1 MDSHTN
7 AVEELYA
14 LYHKDIVRFFAE
26 HLVDREA
33 AWDLCHEVF
42 VRLLIT
48 LASGTQLHAPHR
60 WLLRVAKNLLIDTYR
75 HQQAAE
81 APLQLESQ
89 ELAMLASDATTF
101 KILLEHTEMLQI
113 IVETFHALPAKDQR
127 LLFWRE
133 IERLPLQEIALRT
146 GTTEPVLSTQLWR
159 ARKHLQREYLQRR
172 FSDWLSA
179 DEEIF
184 GHLDELLRFNLTASP
199 EELLQ
204 SLETRERT
212 YFEHI
217 APTWDDYVASAYE
230 ADLQE
235 RLTRLLPWHKDMAVL
250 DAGTGTG
257 YLADM
262 MAPLVGSIIGVD
274 CAPAMLARAGEKM
287 AQAGYRHVSFKEGM
301 AEKLPLATGSVDVA
315 MCHMLLH
322 HVVSP
327 RTVLAE
333 LRRVV
338 RPGGYVLIIDAHA
351 HKQHWTPEA
360 FGDLHYGTDLK
371 KVRKH
376 LSSLRIHTLL
386 VEDAGIS
393 HSGNFI
399 GKAADFT
406 NFLLLG
412 QVDERGSTDRAHG
425 RRSSLAALVHPQN
438 GEARDTEVGEGFASL
453 HANGHVR
460 NMQTIGALEGSGL

>member
-1 MDSHTN
+1 MDNHTN
-7 AVEELYA
+7 SAEELYA
-14 LYHKDIVRFFAE
+14 LYHKDIVRFFAG
-26 HLVDREA
+26 HLADREA
-33 AWDLCHEVF
+33 AWELCHEVF

-48 LASGTQLHAPHR
+48 LASGTRLHAPQH

-75 HQQAAE
+75 HQRAAE
-81 APLQLESQ
+81 APLPLESQ
-89 ELAMLASDATTF
+89 ELAMLVSDASTF

-146 GTTEPVLSTQLWR
+146 GTTEPVLSTELWR
-159 ARKHLQREYLQRR
+159 ARKRLQREYLRRR
-172 FSDWLSA
+172 FQDWLSA

-184 GHLDELLRFNLTASP
+184 EHLDALLRFNLTASP
-199 EELLQ
+199 EEQLRH
-204 SLETRERT
+204 LETQQRA
-212 YFEHI
+212 YFDRI
-217 APTWDDYVASAYE
+217 APTWDEYVASAYE
-230 ADLQE
+230 AALQE
-235 RLTRLLPWHKDMAVL
+235 RLTRLLPWHKNMTVL

-257 YLADM
+257 YLTGM
-262 MAPLVGSIIGVD
+262 IAPLVGNIIGVD
-274 CAPAMLARAGEKM
+274 CAPAMLIRAGEKM
-287 AQAGYRHVSFKEGM
+287 AQAGYQHVSFKEGM
-301 AEKLPLATGSVDVA
+301 AEELPLATGSVDVA

-327 RTVLAE
+327 RTVLDE

-351 HKQHWTPEA
+351 HKMHWTPEA

-376 LSSLRIHTLL
+376 LSALRMQTLL

-399 GKAADFT
+399 GRAADFA

-412 QVDERGSTDRAHG
+412 QVGERGSTDWDHD
-425 RRSSLAALVHPQN
+425 RRRG
-438 GEARDTEVGEGFASL
+438 GE
-453 HANGHVR
+453 HV
-460 NMQTIGALEGSGL
+460 

>member
-1 MDSHTN
+1 MKEVNRLMDNHTN
-7 AVEELYA
+7 SAEELYA
-14 LYHKDIVRFFAE
+14 LYHKDIVRFFAG
-26 HLVDREA
+26 HLADREA
-33 AWDLCHEVF
+33 AWELCHEVF

-48 LASGTQLHAPHR
+48 LASGTRLHAPQH

-75 HQQAAE
+75 HQRAAE
-81 APLQLESQ
+81 APLPLESQ
-89 ELAMLASDATTF
+89 ELAMLVSDATTF

-146 GTTEPVLSTQLWR
+146 GTTEPVLSTELWR
-159 ARKHLQREYLQRR
+159 ARKRLQREYLRRR
-172 FSDWLSA
+172 FQDWLSA

-184 GHLDELLRFNLTASP
+184 EHLDALLRFNLTASP
-199 EELLQ
+199 EEQLRH
-204 SLETRERT
+204 LETQQRA
-212 YFEHI
+212 YFDRI
-217 APTWDDYVASAYE
+217 APTWDEYVASAYE
-230 ADLQE
+230 AALQE
-235 RLTRLLPWHKDMAVL
+235 RLTRLLPWHKNMTVL

-257 YLADM
+257 YLTGM
-262 MAPLVGSIIGVD
+262 IAPLVGNIIGVD
-274 CAPAMLARAGEKM
+274 CAPAMLIRAGEKM
-287 AQAGYRHVSFKEGM
+287 AQAGYQHVSFKEGM
-301 AEKLPLATGSVDVA
+301 AEELPLATGSVDVA

-327 RTVLAE
+327 RTVLDE

-351 HKQHWTPEA
+351 HKMHWTPEA

-376 LSSLRIHTLL
+376 LSALRMQTLL

-399 GKAADFT
+399 GRAADFA

-412 QVDERGSTDRAHG
+412 QVGERGSTDWDHE
-425 RRSSLAALVHPQN
+425 RRRG
-438 GEARDTEVGEGFASL
+438 GE
-453 HANGHVR
+453 HV
-460 NMQTIGALEGSGL
+460 

>member
-1 MDSHTN
+1 MDNHTN
-7 AVEELYA
+7 SAEELYA
-14 LYHKDIVRFFAE
+14 LYHKDIVRFFAG
-26 HLVDREA
+26 HLADREA
-33 AWDLCHEVF
+33 AWELCHEVF

-48 LASGTQLHAPHR
+48 LASGTRLHAPQH

-75 HQQAAE
+75 HQRAAE
-81 APLQLESQ
+81 APLPLESQ
-89 ELAMLASDATTF
+89 ELAMLVSDATTF

-146 GTTEPVLSTQLWR
+146 GTTEPVLSTELWR
-159 ARKHLQREYLQRR
+159 ARKRLQREYLRRR
-172 FSDWLSA
+172 FQDWLSA

-184 GHLDELLRFNLTASP
+184 EHLDALLRFNLTASP
-199 EELLQ
+199 EEQLRH
-204 SLETRERT
+204 LETQQRA
-212 YFEHI
+212 YFDRI
-217 APTWDDYVASAYE
+217 APTWDEYVASAYE
-230 ADLQE
+230 AALQE
-235 RLTRLLPWHKDMAVL
+235 RLTRLLPWHKNMTVL

-257 YLADM
+257 YLTGM
-262 MAPLVGSIIGVD
+262 IAPLVGNIIGVD
-274 CAPAMLARAGEKM
+274 CAPAMLIRAGEKM
-287 AQAGYRHVSFKEGM
+287 AQAGYQHVSFKEGM
-301 AEKLPLATGSVDVA
+301 AEELPLATGSVDVA

-327 RTVLAE
+327 RTVLDE

-351 HKQHWTPEA
+351 HKMHWTPEA

-376 LSSLRIHTLL
+376 LSALRMQTLL

-399 GKAADFT
+399 GRAADFA

-412 QVDERGSTDRAHG
+412 QVGERGSTDWDHE
-425 RRSSLAALVHPQN
+425 RRRG
-438 GEARDTEVGEGFASL
+438 GE
-453 HANGHVR
+453 HV
-460 NMQTIGALEGSGL
+460 

>member
-1 MDSHTN
+1 MDNHTN
-7 AVEELYA
+7 SAEELYA

-26 HLVDREA
+26 HLADREA

-48 LASGTQLHAPHR
+48 LASGTRLHAPQH

-75 HQQAAE
+75 HQRAAE
-81 APLQLESQ
+81 APLPLESQ
-89 ELAMLASDATTF
+89 ELAMLVSDATTF

-113 IVETFHALPAKDQR
+113 IVETFHALPTKDQR

-146 GTTEPVLSTQLWR
+146 GTTEPVLSTELWR
-159 ARKHLQREYLQRR
+159 ARKRLQREYLRRR
-172 FSDWLSA
+172 FQDWLSA

-184 GHLDELLRFNLTASP
+184 EHLDALLRFNLTASP
-199 EELLQ
+199 EEQLRH
-204 SLETRERT
+204 LETQQRT
-212 YFEHI
+212 YFDRI
-217 APTWDDYVASAYE
+217 APTWDEYVASAYE

-235 RLTRLLPWHKDMAVL
+235 RLTRLLPWHKNMTVL

-257 YLADM
+257 YLTGM
-262 MAPLVGSIIGVD
+262 IAPLVGNIIGVD
-274 CAPAMLARAGEKM
+274 CAPAMLIRAGEKM
-287 AQAGYRHVSFKEGM
+287 AQAGYRHVSFKVGM
-301 AEKLPLATGSVDVA
+301 AEELPLVTGSVDVA

-338 RPGGYVLIIDAHA
+338 RPSGYVLIIDAHA
-351 HKQHWTPEA
+351 HKMHWTPEA
-360 FGDLHYGTDLK
+360 FGDLHYGTNLK

-376 LSSLRIHTLL
+376 LSALRMQTLL

-399 GKAADFT
+399 GRAADFM

-412 QVDERGSTDRAHG
+412 QVGERGSTDWDHD
-425 RRSSLAALVHPQN
+425 RRRG
-438 GEARDTEVGEGFASL
+438 GE
-453 HANGHVR
+453 HV
-460 NMQTIGALEGSGL
+460 

>member
-1 MDSHTN
+1 MDNHTN
-7 AVEELYA
+7 SAEELYA
-14 LYHKDIVRFFAE
+14 LYHKDIVRFFEE
-26 HLVDREA
+26 HFADREA

-48 LASGTQLHAPHR
+48 LASGTRLHAPQH

-75 HQQAAE
+75 HQRAAE
-81 APLQLESQ
+81 APFPLESQ
-89 ELAMLASDATTF
+89 ELTMLVSDATTF
-101 KILLEHTEMLQI
+101 KILLEHTQMLQI

-146 GTTEPVLSTQLWR
+146 GTTEPVLSTELWR
-159 ARKHLQREYLQRR
+159 ARKRLQREYLRRR
-172 FSDWLSA
+172 FQDWLLA

-184 GHLDELLRFNLTASP
+184 EHLDALLRFNLTASP
-199 EELLQ
+199 EEQLRH
-204 SLETRERT
+204 LETQQRT
-212 YFEHI
+212 YFDRI
-217 APTWDDYVASAYE
+217 APTWDEYVASAYE

-235 RLTRLLPWHKDMAVL
+235 RLTRLLPWHKNMTVL

-257 YLADM
+257 YLTGM
-262 MAPLVGSIIGVD
+262 IAPLVGNIIGVD
-274 CAPAMLARAGEKM
+274 CAPAMLIRAGEKM
-287 AQAGYRHVSFKEGM
+287 AQAGYQHVSFKEGM
-301 AEKLPLATGSVDVA
+301 AEELPLATGSVDVA

-327 RTVLAE
+327 RTVLDD
-333 LRRVV
+333 LSRVV

-351 HKQHWTPEA
+351 HKMHWTPET
-360 FGDLHYGTDLK
+360 FGDLHYSTDLK

-376 LSSLRIHTLL
+376 LSALRMQTLL

-399 GKAADFT
+399 GRAADFT

-412 QVDERGSTDRAHG
+412 QVGERGSTDWDHD
-425 RRSSLAALVHPQN
+425 RRRG
-438 GEARDTEVGEGFASL
+438 GE
-453 HANGHVR
+453 H
-460 NMQTIGALEGSGL
+460 I

>member
-1 MDSHTN
+1 VNKLMDSHTN

-14 LYHKDIVRFFAE
+14 LYHQEIVRFFAE

-48 LASGTQLHAPHR
+48 LASGTQLHTPQR
-60 WLLRVAKNLLIDTYR
+60 WLLRVAKNLLIDIYR

-81 APLQLESQ
+81 APLPLKSQ
-89 ELAMLASDATTF
+89 EVALLASDATTF
-101 KILLEHTEMLQI
+101 KVLLEHTEMLQI
-113 IVETFHALPAKDQR
+113 NVETFHALPAKEQR

-146 GTTEPVLSTQLWR
+146 GTTEPVLSTHLWR

-172 FSDWLSA
+172 FQDWLAA

-184 GHLDELLRFNLTASP
+184 EHLDALIGFNLTASP
-199 EELLQ
+199 EEQLRR
-204 SLETRERT
+204 LETRERA
-212 YFEHI
+212 YFERI
-217 APTWDDYVASAYE
+217 APTWDAYVASAYE

-235 RLTRLLPWHKDMAVL
+235 RLTRLLPWKQDMTVL
-250 DAGTGTG
+250 DVGTGTG
-257 YLADM
+257 YLAGM

-274 CAPAMLARAGEKM
+274 YAPAMLTRAGEKM
-287 AQAGYRHVSFKEGM
+287 AQADYRHVSFKEGM
-301 AEKLPLATGSVDVA
+301 AEGLPLASGSVDVA

-338 RPGGYVLIIDAHA
+338 RPGGYVLIIDAYA
-351 HKQHWTPEA
+351 HRQHWTPEA

-371 KVRKH
+371 KVRRH
-376 LSSLRIHTLL
+376 LSALRIQTLL

-399 GKAADFT
+399 GTAADFT

-412 QVDERGSTDRAHG
+412 QVGEPGRTDRAHG
-425 RRSSLAALVHPQN
+425 RRSSRAALVRPQN
-438 GEARDTEVGEGFASL
+438 GEAIDTEVGE
-453 HANGHVR
+453 
-460 NMQTIGALEGSGL
+460 